1 MAWSFSARGW
11 LTRSF
16 ENSKARG
23 SNFAIELQGNSAYVL
38 ILTSFMAWSFSA
50 RWWLT
55 RSFENSKAGGS
66 NSSIGGGPINQE
78 NFPEKLSITLHIYVS
93 KHASRHKLMDL
104 EKLLMES
111 QSSPVNRF

>member
-1 MAWSFSARGW
+1 MKRSRAEPSQAELKIVQLELW
-11 LTRSF
+11 LGPSGLGIITTALFKRNLWPGLSVTR
-16 ENSKARG
+16 
-23 SNFAIELQGNSAYVL
+23 
-38 ILTSFMAWSFSA
+38 
-50 RWWLT
+50 WLT